1 MRLNRNVWMASLI
14 AGLFAFTLNIGMFV
28 VPTFSTAVLGATDS
42 QVGILV
48 AAPGIL
54 AMLLM
59 VPSAPISNRVGR
71 RRVMILSTIA
81 GVLAAILYLI
91 ARSFQQ
97 LLVAQL
103 VFGASN
109 AFFWPSNLAYSCEV
123 ARPGAISQAQ
133 AANTAAQGVGLVL
146 GPIVAG
152 ILTQWSGYQGALW
165 AWLACALANLGLA
178 IRLTSLP
185 TPPQSGSLGSAMIR
199 SLQAIPSMCRNT
211 RLLVAMLSQLLTAA
225 FVTSIGGAF
234 FILFVQDVGYSAT
247 LASLFLSLR
256 ELFGTISRAL
266 YASIRRYVSNQLI
279 LSLVPLIAGGALLL
293 GFYRPVLPLLLV
305 IIAIE
310 GFALGLTAP
319 AGNTEASENAS
330 EEDLAETIAAVVVM
344 FQVGTVIFP
353 PITGQFMRM
362 MNRSQGLMMG
372 TLLVMLLS
380 IWPLVLSLKT
390 RTESA
395 QSQEIEV

>member
-1 MRLNRNVWMASLI
+1 LNRNVWMASLI

-81 GVLAAILYLI
+81 GVLAAILYLT

-266 YASIRRYVSNQLI
+266 YASIRLYVSNQLI

-293 GFYRPVLPLLLV
+293 GFYRPVLPVLLV

>member
-1 MRLNRNVWMASLI
+1 
-14 AGLFAFTLNIGMFV
+14 
-28 VPTFSTAVLGATDS
+28 
-42 QVGILV
+42 
-48 AAPGIL
+48 
-54 AMLLM
+54 
-59 VPSAPISNRVGR
+59 
-71 RRVMILSTIA
+71 MILSTIA
-81 GVLAAILYLI
+81 GVLAAVLYLT

-123 ARPGAISQAQ
+123 AGPRAISQAQ
-133 AANTAAQGVGLVL
+133 ATNTAAQGVGLVL

-152 ILTQWSGYQGALW
+152 ILTQRSGYQGALW
-165 AWLACALANLGLA
+165 AWLVCALANLGLA
-178 IRLTSLP
+178 VRLTSLP
-185 TPPQSGSLGSAMIR
+185 TQPQSGSLGSAMIR
-199 SLQAIPSMCRNT
+199 SFQAIPSMWRNT

-279 LSLVPLIAGGALLL
+279 LSLVPLIAGSALLL
-293 GFYRPVLPLLLV
+293 GFSRPILPVLLV
-305 IIAIE
+305 IIALE

-330 EEDLAETIAAVVVM
+330 EEDLAETIAVVVVM

-353 PITGQFMRM
+353 PIIGQLMRM
-362 MNRSQGLMMG
+362 MDRTKGLMTG
-372 TLLVMLLS
+372 TLLVILLS
-380 IWPLVLSLKT
+380 ICPLVLSLKT

>member
-1 MRLNRNVWMASLI
+1 MNRNVWMASLI

-266 YASIRRYVSNQLI
+266 YASIRLYVSNQLI